1 MQSKNIL
8 SLVLA
13 VLFLT
18 SSFLVSAQNTLS
30 SPYTKYGIGEV
41 GLYSNAVTSAMGG
54 VGYTLQRNNMVNH
67 YNNTTANTQ
76 KIIDD
81 TCIDFVLPW
90 GTAIQNLRSIE
101 DARETDI

>member
-54 VGYTLQRNNMVNH
+54 VGYTLQRNNML
-67 YNNTTANTQ
+67 
-76 KIIDD
+76 IIRIRHLMRLLIR
-81 TCIDFVLPW
+81 CRLFLIWVF
-90 GTAIQNLRSIE
+90 IQI
-101 DARETDI
+101 IPY